1 MLNVLV
7 KQYIKKRAK
16 QCKRCC
22 PENIETMLL
31 QEVQEATDAS
41 KKVIFSWIWDIGGRG
56 LNASATIPG
65 IIVVNAEWAARIA
78 LYPEDLNMHDAFRLT
93 MGHEF
98 THQENDY
105 FFLDPFTINEKFVY
119 WVNEVH
125 ADFGGI
131 IKAFGG
137 SVEHGMSA
145 MEYKKKSK
153 IREDK
158 DTYTHPS
165 WERRIYFIKKYDFNK
180 NLIKEIADIV
190 GCKNEQLISS
200 VSNHFEE
207 IKLCRNMSTKGKT
220 K

>member
-1 MLNVLV
+1 M
-7 KQYIKKRAK
+7 I
-16 QCKRCC
+16 
-22 PENIETMLL
+22 ISFWTLL
-31 QEVQEATDAS
+31 
-41 KKVIFSWIWDIGGRG
+41 
-56 LNASATIPG
+56 L
-65 IIVVNAEWAARIA
+65 
-78 LYPEDLNMHDAFRLT
+78 
-93 MGHEF
+93 
-98 THQENDY
+98 
-105 FFLDPFTINEKFVY
+105 
-119 WVNEVH
+119 
-125 ADFGGI
+125 
-131 IKAFGG
+131 KAFGG